1 MTQGTLCL
9 LQLHK
14 PSGASPCRAAENFAV
29 LLPKLRVAALAW
41 VFMQKHVVKPNF
53 LLRVVE
59 RLYQGAIPIVI
70 RWFCS
75 FALHLACCILHFLVS
90 SA

>member
-1 MTQGTLCL
+1 M
-9 LQLHK
+9 
-14 PSGASPCRAAENFAV
+14 
-29 LLPKLRVAALAW
+29 AW
-41 VFMQKHVVKPNF
+41 VFEQKSIIKPNF
-53 LLRVVE
+53 LLSIIE